1 MTVWS
6 EEGLGSTFTL
16 RIPLGADA
24 DQPADDAG
32 PDRPP
37 VPPLRGRPAT
47 DEGPAGASQEND
59 LERGRS

>member
-1 MTVWS
+1 VWS

-32 PDRPP
+32 PERPP
-37 VPPLRGRPAT
+37 VPPLHGRPTT
-47 DEGPAGASQEND
+47 DEGPAGAPQQNH